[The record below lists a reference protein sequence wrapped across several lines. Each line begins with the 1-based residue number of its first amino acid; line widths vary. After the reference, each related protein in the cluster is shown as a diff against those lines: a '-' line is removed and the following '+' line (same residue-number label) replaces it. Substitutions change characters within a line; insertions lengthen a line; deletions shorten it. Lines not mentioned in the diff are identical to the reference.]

1 MKTSAQ
7 PIPIVVVGGGS
18 ILLRDRLAG
27 ASELI
32 KPEHFAVAN
41 AIGAAIAQV
50 GGEVDRIFSLE
61 KKSRDETLEQAKQE
75 AVDKAVAAGANRD
88 TVHVVDVE
96 EVPLSYLPSSATRIR
111 VKAVGELQLE
121 AESVAAGN

>member
-1 MKTSAQ
+1 
-7 PIPIVVVGGGS
+7 
-18 ILLRDRLAG
+18 
-27 ASELI
+27 
-32 KPEHFAVAN
+32 
-41 AIGAAIAQV
+41 
-50 GGEVDRIFSLE
+50 VDRIFSLE